1 MKRVYAD
8 DLTGKN
14 PDNISTGQLSTE
26 MYPNKY
32 NLVVPPSA
40 PFYRNG
46 MELTDLAGNPLF
58 EGLDYYLA
66 LYYADGAAASRAAVF
81 GGIMLIGHTE
91 VKYKVQA
98 FGSAY
103 SVPETDIGLFLVNPN
118 LTEPRNLDWSSLL
131 RWKIPVPEMGAPGD
145 FEEAVRTDKIIAA
158 VMQLRDLLGDNGEK
172 LDAALDNV
180 ITELTKVA
188 VRIHEDDLYQHH
200 KTPHEHK
207 YTPEMIGA
215 LREDGTAVNAVKI
228 FGRTLAELSAIL
240 LQSHVSQAVIDR
252 LYDKAGGFLN
262 GRLHVTGTGELAFVS
277 SSGKQSF
284 RANGQNIVIAADN
297 GDFKLIADRTKNTRG
312 RAIEINAGYNSLL
325 IPSDGAGNT
334 LRPIYNGAFVITEDT
349 TDLYLWAPS
358 VTRANPTFTTTD
370 TLKASGAA
378 TQGSPLS
385 FDATPPQATEAKVG
399 LFRLTSSLLL
409 TSPGYALTQKA
420 VTDLRDRLDAYVG
433 ETFTVNSKA
442 FGPTQKVELDKSDIG
457 LGNVNNTTFA
467 NKPAHQR
474 FRDALLNKALKTHT
488 HVAADLK
495 NVPTA
500 SPEVSGLTTL
510 SNLLTDGGANAA
522 VPKLLYDL
530 ALDISEGE
538 DEAKNVIPGWVANGT
553 FYGDAGF
560 MPIPTAGQY
569 NGSGSTATSE
579 FAAGLIED
587 SGVLYILR
595 NGWDGYEES
604 KRVYFWTTKLK
615 ADGSLGDTYSPT
627 ALQYRPVGL
636 SKYPGV
642 ELKAIMVNGEDCGI
656 FQGTD
661 NNYYL
666 VAFEGTADQSKHRRV
681 LRISYGPVK
690 RGNDTL
696 YTGNPS
702 DRVDHVFFAGSDI
715 FVVRAYLET
724 GEFFTC
730 LWKLPLSAMSTE
742 SAEFQAVKVTAK
754 IPDGEIGRFTTYSM
768 DTEDPN
774 TTALFYTTPE
784 GKSMWPNAR
793 NALHG
798 SRRCWM
804 FAREGRKLRCRSNSR
819 SYVANSSTN
828 RWQDWQIS
836 FVIDLDLGSALL
848 DADFLPLKL
857 DTAGFSSTGD
867 YFNYYSHGIFR
878 ANSISS
884 LTIGPKFISVVG
896 NNNGNTTDK
905 VYRVPLNDQAP
916 FEAIRY
922 DVNLRDGGGTAIEV
936 IGAFGSDYRYRMRG
950 LAELGGNTKKVLLRQ
965 TNIDNCISIKYDPVG
980 SYDVPGTVGF
990 GPTNERI
997 KISRATYDAILK
1009 LASVWDGT
1017 TSVLSGSVFIAP
1029 GTMSYKNVAGT
1040 TTVTTDTMTLT
1051 AAEWEKANT
1060 AIGGLM
1066 PVWTDPNAQYR
1077 AAQVN
1082 VYGVGKENLCF
1093 IAAMATLEE
1102 NGIKYVYWRICKVG
1116 MTFVNGNVILDTDNV
1131 TPIYT
1136 VNRNNS
1142 SFVSFSQTFAHMY
1155 WQARLIKQADGWIIR
1170 LPFIGYTTQV
1180 GSGGGTN
1187 FSLDCDLNFQ
1197 NWNARIEKPNAEFG
1211 ESDLVLVQETGETL
1225 RADFSIGAGLY
1236 YGGDIYPAGRNW
1248 ASGESKKFVMF
1259 GPQLAEGLN
1268 LYFTETVFFFA
1279 NAKEYRAPQTNF
1291 ELEPSTTTYF
1301 HVYLENGAVK
1311 YKAGGVIEK
1320 DTDTQL
1326 YIGYAV
1332 TNTVSIVETNIQ
1344 RASRLDNVSA
1354 LAQHAANPYAHD
1366 YMRTGSR
1373 VPTLYDG
1380 MENKPLFKEQG
1391 VKPVSMANMFND
1403 FVKFS
1408 HSPTKPD
1415 QPATP
1420 ADAEAWSM
1428 PDDYYECTV
1437 NTATFTGRISN
1448 YLTGDYRMSFLVTG
1462 TAAAT
1467 DNDAGAIIIAAFAKG
1482 DIDDREHTLSIV
1494 FSGSI
1499 ETHMNM
1505 TGRVELIQ
1513 DYQTPWA
1520 KSLAVLNSD
1529 TTSIDWRTLYQHVI
1543 VERVGTLY
1551 SVAIKSAVLTPE
1563 TNRLA
1568 GIRKMRQNHSNN
1580 TLGQVS
1586 VNYSKLTFDAAID
1599 APDFAKAKT
1608 RWGFGA
1614 YSQQFLQVW
1623 PIEEPVR
1630 DLNDAYATSASVH
1643 EMLKAGN
1650 FGSFSIATVPLQAGT
1665 PKPWYNNV
1673 GGEMWMPVSERAS
1686 SSANVVN
1693 AGAPAHAK
1701 AIMPFG
1707 NEKAKKVN
1715 RFGVVSNLVSATNR
1729 VVNLQLVGYVD
1740 DTAEFLI
1747 NGVSV
1752 GTGASKFDLSISV
1765 ELKAGNN
1772 ALCFIVS
1779 EAPNDTPSYIGWGC
1793 RESGSSEWLS
1803 VSTLADRY
1811 VWINSDGSIDGPVGT
1826 QEITAP
1832 YQANGT
1838 CTSTF
1843 VHRNKIKDASA
1854 SCTPIKMSPTYDTE
1868 SRAAAQNGTYKVPQY
1883 ADEDNLKLTVTFD
1896 RLLTRH

>member
-262 GRLHVTGTGELAFVS
+262 GRLHVTGAGELAFVS

-538 DEAKNVIPGWVANGT
+538 DESKNVIPGWVANGT
-553 FYGDAGF
+553 YYGDTGF
-560 MPIPTAGQY
+560 MPIPTGGQY
-569 NGSGSTATSE
+569 SGTLSLIDAD
-579 FAAGLIED
+579 FNAALIED
-587 SGVLYILR
+587 SGKIYVLR
-595 NGWDGYEES
+595 NGWSGYAAS
-604 KRVYFWTTKLK
+604 RRVYYWERAVA
-615 ADGSLGDTYSPT
+615 ADGSLTQNYSPT
-627 ALQYRPVGL
+627 AVQYIPVGM

-642 ELKAIMVNGEDCGI
+642 ELIRVVVNGNDAAI
-656 FQGTD
+656 
-661 NNYYL
+661 
-666 VAFEGTADQSKHRRV
+666 FEGTDGLFYLVLFNGTADSAKHTTVSRV
-681 LRISYGPVK
+681 SYGLVN
-690 RGNDTL
+690 RGEGNGDYIGVPQPHYDFVHVIGSNL
-696 YTGNPS
+696 YVTKSILVNNQ
-702 DRVDHVFFAGSDI
+702 F
-715 FVVRAYLET
+715 FVVAY
-724 GEFFTC
+724 
-730 LWKLPLSAMSTE
+730 KAPLSDLEKQNFVMEAVSLNGKYPEGQLARFATEGANST
-742 SAEFQAVKVTAK
+742 
-754 IPDGEIGRFTTYSM
+754 
-768 DTEDPN
+768 DPATKN
-774 TTALFYTTPE
+774 LWYITPE
-784 GKSMWPNAR
+784 GAAKWA
-793 NALHG
+793 G
-798 SRRCWM
+798 SRNVVHSSRRNWLH
-804 FAREGRKLRCRSNSR
+804 ARLGNKIRVRGNCSTYLSNAYTSIGP
-819 SYVANSSTN
+819 
-828 RWQDWQIS
+828 QWQIS
-836 FVIDLDLGSALL
+836 FVIDFDTGNVTLD
-848 DADFLPLKL
+848 DDFLPMQV
-857 DTAGFSSTGD
+857 TADAVIDNGG
-867 YFNYYSHGIFR
+867 NYHNRNADGIFYG
-878 ANSISS
+878 NMILS
-884 LTIGPKFISVVG
+884 SVVRD
-896 NNNGNTTDK
+896 NFIDVVYNDNGNTDNFNTRFNLNGKGAWDSIRWDSPLTARTTPVIEMLGPYGS
-905 VYRVPLNDQAP
+905 VYKD
-916 FEAIRY
+916 
-922 DVNLRDGGGTAIEV
+922 
-936 IGAFGSDYRYRMRG
+936 RMRG
-950 LAELGGNTKKVLLRQ
+950 LVQLGGSVKKVLMRER
-965 TNIDNCISIKYDPVG
+965 NKSIAAQIGYDTEG
-980 SYDVPGTVGF
+980 SYNVPGYGGW
-990 GPTNERI
+990 GPTNDRVAVPTSVYDYFI
-997 KISRATYDAILK
+997 KTAYIF
-1009 LASVWDGT
+1009 DGT
-1017 TSVLSGSVFIAP
+1017 NNYINGAVFLQAE
-1029 GTMSYKNVAGT
+1029 TRQYKNIPGT
-1040 TTVTTDTMTLT
+1040 TTLTTDTITVTPAQWSAFDAAIASLIPLWVADDVFNHEKLLNVFDLGGQNLCIASVMFTRKEGDITYVYFYMLKIAMTF
-1051 AAEWEKANT
+1051 ANGT
-1060 AIGGLM
+1060 M
-1066 PVWTDPNAQYR
+1066 TFDFPNASIIASSPR
-1077 AAQVN
+1077 VSMGFT
-1082 VYGVGKENLCF
+1082 GVGSTANL
-1093 IAAMATLEE
+1093 
-1102 NGIKYVYWRICKVG
+1102 
-1116 MTFVNGNVILDTDNV
+1116 
-1131 TPIYT
+1131 
-1136 VNRNNS
+1136 
-1142 SFVSFSQTFAHMY
+1142 
-1155 WQARLIKQADGWIIR
+1155 WQLRLIKRADGWIIK
-1170 LPFIGYTTQV
+1170 PKSTTHITV
-1180 GSGGGTN
+1180 VGGG
-1187 FSLDCDLNFQ
+1187 SPYPMMLMCDLNWS
-1197 NWNARIEKPNAEFG
+1197 NWTYRRQPSNPLYNEWDIVHIP
-1211 ESDLVLVQETGETL
+1211 ETDSILET
-1225 RADFSIGAGLY
+1225 AWIAKGGY
-1236 YGGDIYPAGRNW
+1236 YGGKLYADKTIGW
-1248 ASGESKKFVMF
+1248 AATEGQDVILF
-1259 GPQLAEGLN
+1259 GPQLAVGLV
-1268 LYFTETVFFFA
+1268 LYITQEVFFFA
-1279 NAKEYRAPQTNF
+1279 DAKAYMAPQAEFN
-1291 ELEPSTTTYF
+1291 LLPNSTTYI
-1301 HVYLENGAVK
+1301 HVYLDGGNAK
-1311 YKAGGVIEK
+1311 YLASAERLVDTSTRLYVGYVVTDNTSIIETK
-1320 DTDTQL
+1320 
-1326 YIGYAV
+1326 V
-1332 TNTVSIVETNIQ
+1332 Q

-1420 ADAEAWSM
+1420 ADAAAWSM

-1462 TAAAT
+1462 TAEAT

-1499 ETHMNM
+1499 EAHMNM

-1520 KSLAVLNSD
+1520 KSLAVINTD

-1580 TLGQVS
+1580 TLGQVAT
-1586 VNYSKLTFDAAID
+1586 NYSKLTFDAAVD
-1599 APDFAKAKT
+1599 APDFAKEKT

-1630 DLNDAYATSASVH
+1630 DLSDAYATSASVH

-1650 FGSFSIATVPLQAGT
+1650 FGSFSVHSAPQQAPT

-1673 GGEMWMPVSERAS
+1673 GGKMWAPVVGRAS
-1686 SSANVVN
+1686 SDANVVN
-1693 AGAPAHAK
+1693 AGAPGYAK
-1701 AIMPFG
+1701 AIMPLG
-1707 NEKAKKVN
+1707 NEKARKAN
-1715 RFGVVSNLVSATNR
+1715 RFGLVTGLFSASNR
-1729 VVNLQLVGYVD
+1729 VVSLQLVGYVD

-1765 ELKAGNN
+1765 ELKAGVN

-1779 EAPNDTPSYIGWGC
+1779 EGPDNSPSYIGWGC
-1793 RESGSSEWLS
+1793 REIGASEWLS
-1803 VSTLADRY
+1803 VSSLDDRF
-1811 VWINSDGSIDGPVGT
+1811 VWLNSDGSVDGPVGT
-1826 QEITAP
+1826 YNIYAP
-1832 YQANGT
+1832 YEENGT
-1838 CTSTF
+1838 CTATF
-1843 VHRNKIKDASA
+1843 IHRNKISEASSSCIPFRMETYYDKDMRV
-1854 SCTPIKMSPTYDTE
+1854 PMQGGLFDT
-1868 SRAAAQNGTYKVPQY
+1868 PQY
-1883 ADEDNLKLTVTFD
+1883 VGEDNLQVTVSFD